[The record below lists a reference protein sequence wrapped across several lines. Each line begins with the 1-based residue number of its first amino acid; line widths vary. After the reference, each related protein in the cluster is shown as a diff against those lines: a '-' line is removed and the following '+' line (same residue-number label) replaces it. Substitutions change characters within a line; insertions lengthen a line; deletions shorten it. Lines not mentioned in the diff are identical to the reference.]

1 LGDLIEKPGDRI
13 GRYKLLEK
21 IGEGG
26 CGIVYMAEQEE
37 PVRRRVALKV
47 IKLGMDTKHLI
58 ARFEAERQALALMD
72 HPNIAK
78 VLDAG
83 ASETGRP
90 YFVMELVRGIKIT
103 EFCDQENLSTEQRL
117 NLFILVCQAVQHAH
131 QKGIIHRDLKPSNI
145 LVADHDGVPVP
156 KVIDF
161 GVAKATTDQRLTD
174 KTLFTAFEQ
183 FIGTPAYMSPEQARL
198 SGLDIDTRTDIYSL
212 GVLLYELLTGKTP
225 LDQKELLASGLDEM
239 RRTIREREPV
249 RPSTRLS
256 TMLEAEL
263 TTTAKHRRTEVP
275 RLIHQVRGDLDWI
288 AMKALEKNRA
298 RRYET
303 ANGLAND
310 VQRYLASEPVAA
322 RPPSKLYRFQKLAR
336 RNKLAF
342 AAAGAVTAAL
352 ILGLAGVTWEYHKER
367 VTRQRAEAAEKA
379 KGLEAAKATAIVE
392 LLREMLGSVDPYFQ
406 NGQDYTVRQMLDEYS
421 AGLTN
426 QLAGQPEVE
435 AALRSVIGWVYYRLG
450 VFSTAESNLLSAVE
464 LRRRA
469 QAPPSKDSLLT
480 QQYLAR
486 LWLDQRKLEEAAKLS
501 YETWQG
507 RVQLLGATNPYT
519 LASES
524 TYAGALSEGGRL
536 QEAAALKLQVLH
548 DFESVLGPDDFN
560 TIVELVS
567 LGQTLSLQG
576 KEAEAERCF
585 AEALTRFK
593 RTGQEDQQDALTCAK
608 ELALLRL
615 LQGYPADA
623 ETVMTNILPRAIQKL
638 TPEHPLTLQLQR
650 VLARVYA
657 DEGRLDE
664 AAALCQEA
672 LEVQRR
678 TKANQEGQGAARTQL
693 ILGRVLV
700 EQGKLDEAELHLQDA
715 LKFFR
720 SAAAQNPK
728 PDLAAQTANWLGAIQ
743 LARHD
748 YAQAETNV
756 LSGSEQF
763 FARTAEM
770 SPNERRLA
778 VSHII
783 SLYQAL
789 GNPEQIA
796 VWQKKLESLPAMT
809 RNR

>member
-1 LGDLIEKPGDRI
+1 
-13 GRYKLLEK
+13 
-21 IGEGG
+21 
-26 CGIVYMAEQEE
+26 
-37 PVRRRVALKV
+37 
-47 IKLGMDTKHLI
+47 
-58 ARFEAERQALALMD
+58 
-72 HPNIAK
+72 
-78 VLDAG
+78 
-83 ASETGRP
+83 
-90 YFVMELVRGIKIT
+90 
-103 EFCDQENLSTEQRL
+103 
-117 NLFILVCQAVQHAH
+117 
-131 QKGIIHRDLKPSNI
+131 
-145 LVADHDGVPVP
+145 
-156 KVIDF
+156 
-161 GVAKATTDQRLTD
+161 
-174 KTLFTAFEQ
+174 
-183 FIGTPAYMSPEQARL
+183 
-198 SGLDIDTRTDIYSL
+198 
-212 GVLLYELLTGKTP
+212 
-225 LDQKELLASGLDEM
+225 
-239 RRTIREREPV
+239 
-249 RPSTRLS
+249 
-256 TMLEAEL
+256 
-263 TTTAKHRRTEVP
+263 
-275 RLIHQVRGDLDWI
+275 
-288 AMKALEKNRA
+288 
-298 RRYET
+298 
-303 ANGLAND
+303 
-310 VQRYLASEPVAA
+310 
-322 RPPSKLYRFQKLAR
+322 
-336 RNKLAF
+336 
-342 AAAGAVTAAL
+342 
-352 ILGLAGVTWEYHKER
+352 
-367 VTRQRAEAAEKA
+367 
-379 KGLEAAKATAIVE
+379 
-392 LLREMLGSVDPYFQ
+392 
-406 NGQDYTVRQMLDEYS
+406 
-421 AGLTN
+421 
-426 QLAGQPEVE
+426 
-435 AALRSVIGWVYYRLG
+435 
-450 VFSTAESNLLSAVE
+450 
-464 LRRRA
+464 
-469 QAPPSKDSLLT
+469 LLT